1 MTTRPTSPPPARW
14 EFLALRLWHAVLA
27 GGFVV
32 AYVTADEDTYSMHLF
47 SGYWVI
53 ATLALRL
60 VMALVGSD
68 KGPLRLPRPSLAAI
82 RDKLAGK
89 PGRNPLFAWMAGL
102 LLPALALGGLSGIIA
117 DALPAAEDLHEGL
130 AEAGLW
136 LVLAHAAIIAWIFQG
151 RRIREY
157 LAGGVARASLLTL
170 LALGASQAQAAEP
183 ARDAILA
190 AYARQANSAFSAE
203 RGEAMY
209 RSKNTSSPDFASC
222 ATCHTADPTQQGR
235 HAKTGRTIP
244 PAAVS
249 ANPKRF
255 TDATKVE
262 ERFDRDCQTVLGR
275 ACTALEKGDYI
286 TFLTSK

>member
-1 MTTRPTSPPPARW
+1 MTPRPVSAPAKW
-14 EFLALRLWHAVLA
+14 EFLVLRLWHAALA

-190 AYARQANSAFSAE
+190 AYARQANSTFSAE

-209 RSKNTSSPDFASC
+209 RSKNTASPDFASC

-255 TDATKVE
+255 TDAAKVE

-275 ACTALEKGDYI
+275 ACTAQEKGDYI